1 MSAVLF
7 IALGIVVGSL
17 AGLFGVAGG
26 VFLVPA
32 LAILFGFSQ
41 KNAQGTTLAMLLL
54 PIGIGAVYQYYRHG
68 HVNIKV
74 ALLIAVGFVVGG
86 FIGASVSVNLPN
98 IVLTRLFGFLSLVV
112 AIKFLFFS

>member
-1 MSAVLF
+1 MNPVLF
-7 IALGIVVGSL
+7 IALGVLVGSL

-32 LAILFGFSQ
+32 LAIWFGFSQ

-68 HVNIKV
+68 HVNVKA

-98 IVLTRLFGFLSLVV
+98 VVLTRLFGLLSLGV